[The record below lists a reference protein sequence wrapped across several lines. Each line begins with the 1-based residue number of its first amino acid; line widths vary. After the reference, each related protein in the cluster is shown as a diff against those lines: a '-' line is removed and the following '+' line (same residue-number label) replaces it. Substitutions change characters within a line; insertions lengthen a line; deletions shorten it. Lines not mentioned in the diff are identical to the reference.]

1 MADAR
6 RMLKQSL
13 HSGFFYVAY
22 TLSRVLL
29 AVVLGKAMRVEEY
42 GVYSLIT
49 AAIVVL
55 VGFLPMSSHQYLMR
69 EVPGR
74 SSQEAAM
81 LFKSIVG
88 IQSLW
93 LGALMIVLM
102 FVGPVSQMFMRLIG
116 SSGEMHFSL
125 MIGAIIFLESAA
137 CECVRYLY
145 ARQRIENGNV
155 TSFLQTSAWAL
166 GLFLIFLIKPQTM
179 QLSTVLGVWCLGL
192 LVAVVYGLYHS
203 DFGELWKAPVRPDFY
218 RAAVVFGAPIV
229 LSNALQLAQSF
240 GRFLSAGHHNTAA
253 VGVFVYHFSL
263 VLLVAGLASPLVG
276 TPLDP
281 YIVEAHNLGQSQR
294 SRRLLNVALRYRLMI
309 AAPFLVVAALWSQ
322 PLIEFMA
329 RKDYAVVPWLIL
341 CLVPVPL
348 ATTLASTYERI
359 LFLRRRTDLIGR
371 SYLIAGAIQVFVSL
385 FAIPWNAYYG
395 FALSAN
401 AGALALAACFKHYV
415 GNGESVVSAG
425 LWRLAIAAVPCTFAT
440 GFVGHWLQPMTSWLF
455 AALVTLV
462 AVVSYAVSCF
472 VFGAVFVEEKQIL
485 WRSFSRVLHGFLPV
499 KARRATSL

>member
-1 MADAR
+1 MANAR

-55 VGFLPMSSHQYLMR
+55 VGFLPLGAHQYLMR

-74 SSQEAAM
+74 LPQEAAM
-81 LFKSIVG
+81 LFKSVIG

-93 LGALMIVLM
+93 LGLLMIVFM
-102 FVGPVSQMFMRLIG
+102 FVGSASQLFMRLIG
-116 SSGEMHFSL
+116 SPGKMNFSL

-145 ARQRIENGNV
+145 ARQRIEIGNM

-166 GLFLIFLIKPQTM
+166 CLFLVFLVKPQAM
-179 QLSTVLGVWCLGL
+179 QLSTVLQVWCLGL

-203 DFGELWKAPVRPDFY
+203 DFGELWKAPVRPAFY

-229 LSNALQLAQSF
+229 LSNTLQLAQSF

-253 VGVFVYHFSL
+253 VGVFVYHLSL
-263 VLLVAGLASPLVG
+263 VLLVAGLASPLAS
-276 TPLDP
+276 TPLEP

-309 AAPFLVVAALWSQ
+309 AVPFLIVAALWSQ
-322 PLIEFMA
+322 PLIEFVA
-329 RKDYAVVPWLIL
+329 RKDYAVVPGLIL
-341 CLVPVPL
+341 CLAPIPL
-348 ATTLASTYERI
+348 AMTFASTYERI

-371 SYLIAGAIQVFVSL
+371 SYLIAGAIQVLISL
-385 FAIPWNAYYG
+385 FAIPWHAYYG

-401 AGALALAACFKHYV
+401 AGAFALVACVKHYV
-415 GNGESVVSAG
+415 GHGESAVRAG
-425 LWRLAIAAVPCTFAT
+425 LWRLAIAAVPCAVAT
-440 GFVGHWLQPMTSWLF
+440 GFIGHWLQPMTSWLF
-455 AALVTLV
+455 TVIVTLV
-462 AVVSYAVSCF
+462 ALVSYSVSCF
-472 VFGAVFVEEKQIL
+472 AVGAVFVEEKQIL
-485 WRSFSRVLHGFLPV
+485 WRSFLKVLHGFLPV
-499 KARRATSL
+499 KAERATS

>member
-1 MADAR
+1 
-6 RMLKQSL
+6 MLKQSL
-13 HSGFFYVAY
+13 HSGFFYAAY

-55 VGFLPMSSHQYLMR
+55 VGFLPLHADQYLMR

-74 SSQEAAM
+74 SPQEAAM
-81 LFKSIVG
+81 LFKSVIG

-93 LGALMIVLM
+93 LGLLMLIFM
-102 FVGPVSQMFMRLIG
+102 FVGPVSQVFMRLIG
-116 SSGEMHFSL
+116 SPGKMIFSL
-125 MIGAIIFLESAA
+125 MIGAIVFLESVA

-145 ARQRIENGNV
+145 ARQRIEIGNLA
-155 TSFLQTSAWAL
+155 SFFQTSGWAVA
-166 GLFLIFLIKPQTM
+166 LFLIFLFKPQAV
-179 QLSTVLGVWCLGL
+179 QLSTVLGVWCLSL
-192 LVAVVYGLYHS
+192 LVAVAYGLHHS
-203 DFGELWKAPVRPDFY
+203 DFGELWKAPVRPAFY

-253 VGVFVYHFSL
+253 VGVFVYHLSL
-263 VLLVAGLASPLVG
+263 VLLVGGLSSPLVG
-276 TPLDP
+276 APLDP

-309 AAPFLVVAALWSQ
+309 AVPFLIVAALWSQ
-322 PLIEFMA
+322 PLIEFVA

-341 CLVPVPL
+341 CLVPIPL
-348 ATTLASTYERI
+348 VMTFASTYERI

-371 SYLIAGAIQVFVSL
+371 SYLIAGAIQVLISL
-385 FAIPWNAYYG
+385 FAIPWHAYYG

-401 AGALALAACFKHYV
+401 AGAFALVACFKHYV
-415 GNGESVVSAG
+415 GHEESAVRAG
-425 LWRLAIAAVPCTFAT
+425 LWRLAIAAVPCAAAT
-440 GFVGHWLQPMTSWLF
+440 TLVGHWLQPMTSWLF
-455 AALVTLV
+455 TTIVTLV
-462 AVVSYAVSCF
+462 ALLSYSVSCF
-472 VFGAVFVEEKQIL
+472 VVGAVFVEEKQIL
-485 WRSFSRVLHGFLPV
+485 WRSFPKALHWFLPV
-499 KARRATSL
+499 KAGRVAS